1 MRLTKDG
8 EKVLEEARKILEATE
23 KISSMKGGSPRLT
36 GNLGI
41 AVDETLLQYRDF
53 SQVCERSSQ
62 WCELRYSQVQTAH

>member
-36 GNLGI
+36 GNGF
-41 AVDETLLQYRDF
+41 F
-53 SQVCERSSQ
+53 SLFPLAFRKFP
-62 WCELRYSQVQTAH
+62 